1 MSVSRAVASNTVVQ
15 VAGKFAGNVLGI
27 ITIAIMT
34 RALGRDGYGAF
45 TTAISFLQFF
55 GILVDFGL
63 TLTMVRMISEERA
76 DVSRVASNIFTLRI
90 VSGAVFFGLAPVL
103 ALAFPYPPQVKTA
116 IAIGAL
122 SFFAMTSSQ
131 VLTGVFQK
139 HLATGRAALADVLGR
154 AALLLGAW
162 HAAARGAGL
171 LAFVAAFVLGN
182 VVQLTVTFIAARKF
196 ARIRPAFDLGF
207 WRKIVRESWPI
218 GVSIAF
224 NLIYLKGDVI
234 ILSLTRTQGEVGL
247 YGAAYKV
254 LDVITVIPMIF
265 MGLVLPLLSSAW
277 SGGRKDEFGRKLGKA
292 FDALSLLALP
302 LAFGTFAVAS
312 DLMAFVAGPQFA
324 ASGPFLAILMLAGAA
339 VFWSA
344 LFGHTVVAIGLQR
357 KMIFAY
363 AADAALSLALYVW
376 AVPRYGGPGAA
387 WVTVFSEAFI
397 MVATAW
403 AVIAATGVTLKLRTF
418 LRAALASALMAA
430 AVASLASL
438 HVLLRVA
445 VGAAVY
451 AALLA
456 IFGILNK
463 ETLSF
468 LRKPNAASTG
478 PVLQ

>member
-1 MSVSRAVASNTVVQ
+1 MSVSRAIASNTAVQ
-15 VAGKFAGNVLGI
+15 IAGKFAGNVLGI
-27 ITIAIMT
+27 VTIAIMT

-76 DVSRVASNIFTLRI
+76 DVGKVASNVFTLRL

-116 IAIGAL
+116 IAVGAL

-139 HLATGRAALADVLGR
+139 HLATGHAALADVLGR
-154 AALLLGAW
+154 ATLLLGAW

-171 LAFVAAFVLGN
+171 LAFVTAFVLGN
-182 VVQLTVTFIAARKF
+182 AVQLAVTFLSARKF
-196 ARIRPAFDLGF
+196 APIALAFDLRF
-207 WRKIVRESWPI
+207 WRRIVRESWPI

-234 ILSLTRTQGEVGL
+234 ILSLTRSQGEVGL

-265 MGLVLPLLSSAW
+265 MGLVLPLLAAAW
-277 SGGRKDEFGRKLGKA
+277 SGGRKDEFARRLGKA

-302 LAFGTFAVAS
+302 LAFGTSVVAS
-312 DLMAFVAGPQFA
+312 DLMAFVAGAQFA
-324 ASGPFLAILMLAGAA
+324 ASGPYLAVLMLAGAA

-357 KMIFAY
+357 RMIVAY
-363 AADAALSLALYVW
+363 AADAALSLGLYAW
-376 AVPRYGGPGAA
+376 AVPRYGGIGAA

-403 AVIAATGVTLKLRTF
+403 AVVAKTGAGPRLRTF
-418 LRAALASALMAA
+418 VRAAAASALMAA
-430 AVASLASL
+430 VVASLGSV

-445 VGAAVY
+445 VGGATYV
-451 AALLA
+451 ALLA
-456 IFGILNK
+456 SFGVLNK

-468 LRKPNAASTG
+468 LRRPSAASTG
-478 PVLQ
+478 PALQ